1 MHPFQEKFH
10 KQILQ
15 CSRCG
20 YCQAVC
26 PVFGITLRPAYNARG
41 KMLLLKEVTE
51 GKIRLGDEL
60 IETLFQCTNC
70 GHCVESCPSG
80 VTVPE
85 ILKQV
90 RKDMTR
96 AGSCHPVFQGLQEV
110 LKHHTNIYS
119 QQDSPLLNRRG
130 KPSAAYVYFAGCVG
144 TYRET
149 EATLAA
155 LKLLDRLGVD
165 YTLTDEACCSGILE
179 DIGYQINGEL
189 ARRNVDVLLKTGAGS
204 VITACPY
211 CYQTFT
217 RHPAYAVLRDKGM
230 GILHL
235 SQFLKDFDFGVK
247 TDKRVTYHDPCD
259 LGRLCGIYEAPRETI
274 RKIAPD
280 FVEMAHNRAN
290 ALCCG
295 AGGGMRGAYPK
306 NSIAIARRRL
316 LEAEEVEAEIVLTD
330 CPSCVHNLS
339 NAKRQ
344 RQTFRIYTTP
354 QFICELIEK
363 KEEDR
368 RQ

>member
-1 MHPFQEKFH
+1 
-10 KQILQ
+10 
-15 CSRCG
+15 
-20 YCQAVC
+20 
-26 PVFGITLRPAYNARG
+26 VFGITLRPAYNARG
-41 KMLLLKEVTE
+41 KMLLLKEVAE

-80 VTVPE
+80 VAVPE
-85 ILKQV
+85 ILKQA
-90 RKDMTR
+90 RKDMTH

-110 LKHHTNIYS
+110 LKHHTNIYG
-119 QQDSPLLNRRG
+119 QQELPPWNRKV

-149 EATLAA
+149 DATMAA

-179 DIGYQINGEL
+179 DIGYQINGAL
-189 ARRNVDVLLKTGAGS
+189 AQRNVENLLKTGAGT

-217 RHPAYAVLRDKGM
+217 RHPAYAALRDKGIN
-230 GILHL
+230 ILHL

-259 LGRLCGIYEAPRETI
+259 LGRLCGIYDAPREI
-274 RKIAPD
+274 LHKFAPD

-295 AGGGMRGAYPK
+295 AGGGLRGAYPK
-306 NSIAIARRRL
+306 NSIAIARKRL
-316 LEAEEVEAEIVLTD
+316 LEAEEIEAEIVLTD
-330 CPSCVHNLS
+330 CPSCAHNLS

-344 RQTFRIYTTP
+344 RQRFRIYTTP
-354 QFICELIEK
+354 QFICELIER
-363 KEEDR
+363 KEEER
-368 RQ
+368 SR